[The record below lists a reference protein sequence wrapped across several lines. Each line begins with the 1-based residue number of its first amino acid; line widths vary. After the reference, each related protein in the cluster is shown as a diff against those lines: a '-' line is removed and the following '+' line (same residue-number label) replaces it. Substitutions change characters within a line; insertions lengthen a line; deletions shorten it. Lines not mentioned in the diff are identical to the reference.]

1 MRRILIG
8 VLAFAL
14 CMFVWTIIR
23 TRDSTQMMPEPRPP
37 NVEKQQFLLPHFHPR
52 PRDKIDLEV

>member
-14 CMFVWTIIR
+14 CMFVWSIIR
-23 TRDSTQMMPEPRPP
+23 TRDSTELPEPRPP
-37 NVEKQQFLLPHFHPR
+37 NVERQQFMLPHFHPR
-52 PRDKIDLEV
+52 PRETIDLEV